1 MMNLKYKLLI
11 TGLIFGYL
19 CCYMVMQDM
28 RSNNIRNLGVGDG
41 IYNLKNDI
49 CDQVDDLTGETFTD
63 AQRDKYKESLKY
75 IRSSFNPKNQITPYL
90 LN

>member
-1 MMNLKYKLLI
+1 MI
-11 TGLIFGYL
+11 TGLVFGYL
-19 CCYMVMQDM
+19 CMFMLIQEM
-28 RSNNIRNLGVGDG
+28 RSDHIRNLGVGDG